1 MKESLIQDVTHERL
15 KWEADCLGD
24 YAVKSVDACRQSD
37 APGQR
42 AGERRQYAQALAAP
56 LRRPW
61 QAGI

>member
-15 KWEADCLGD
+15 KWEAECLGD

-42 AGERRQYAQALAAP
+42 A
-56 LRRPW
+56 
-61 QAGI
+61 